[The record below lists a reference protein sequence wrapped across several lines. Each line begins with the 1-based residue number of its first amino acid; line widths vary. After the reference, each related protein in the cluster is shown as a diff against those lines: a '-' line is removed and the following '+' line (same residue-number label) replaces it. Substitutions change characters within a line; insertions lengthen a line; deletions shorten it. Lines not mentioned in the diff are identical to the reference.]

1 MTEPSPPVTPKPAA
15 TAVLMRDRP
24 GGGPEV
30 LLVQRHGAS
39 TFGPGAYVFPG
50 GVLEQADQGPAAERL
65 SPGIT
70 AAQAAARMP
79 DAQSPAQAL
88 GFHVAALRETF
99 EEALV
104 LLAQPA
110 GPAAEA
116 AGPAAEAA
124 VPDRPALEAAR
135 ARMLAGELGFLDWLA
150 GAGLVLVT
158 RQMVYFAHWVTPEGL
173 PLRFAARFFLI
184 AVPQAVAVV
193 PDGEEVLAHRW
204 LTPAEAIEM
213 KGQGA
218 IHLMD
223 PTVRNLELLGTF
235 ASTAEALD
243 ALGRRTVPTIR
254 PQLRVNADG
263 SRTLIY
269 PWDDAYQPPH
279 S

>member
-1 MTEPSPPVTPKPAA
+1 MTEPAPPVTPKPAA

-39 TFGPGAYVFPG
+39 AFGPGAYVFPG
-50 GVLEQADQGPAAERL
+50 GVLEAADQGPAAERL

-79 DAQSPAQAL
+79 DAQSPAEAL

-99 EEALV
+99 EESLV
-104 LLAQPA
+104 LLAEPA
-110 GPAAEA
+110 LDIAAA
-116 AGPAAEAA
+116 AL
-124 VPDRPALEAAR
+124 PDRPALEEAR

-150 GAGLVLVT
+150 DEELVLVT

-184 AVPQAVAVV
+184 AVPEAVEVV
-193 PDGEEVLAHRW
+193 PDGEEVLGHRW
-204 LTPAEAIEM
+204 LAPAEAIEM
-213 KGQGA
+213 KRQGA

-235 ASTAEALD
+235 ASTADALA

-254 PQLRVNADG
+254 PQLRMNADG